1 MQLIDELMGRLIVFS
16 MTLENTLEELKS
28 RKREA
33 GQTMVEYGLIVA
45 LISIAAISVIV
56 LIGPKL
62 KTVFQTVVN
71 NLHS

>member
-1 MQLIDELMGRLIVFS
+1 MQLISNFVNNLMSRIQNLRDER
-16 MTLENTLEELKS
+16 EE
-28 RKREA
+28 

-62 KTVFQTVVN
+62 RTVFQTVVN
-71 NLHS
+71 NLQT

>member
-1 MQLIDELMGRLIVFS
+1 MIKNLVDRMTVRLMVGPDK
-16 MTLENTLEELKS
+16 ED
-28 RKREA
+28 

-62 KTVFQTVVN
+62 KDVFQAVVD
-71 NLHS
+71 NLKTS